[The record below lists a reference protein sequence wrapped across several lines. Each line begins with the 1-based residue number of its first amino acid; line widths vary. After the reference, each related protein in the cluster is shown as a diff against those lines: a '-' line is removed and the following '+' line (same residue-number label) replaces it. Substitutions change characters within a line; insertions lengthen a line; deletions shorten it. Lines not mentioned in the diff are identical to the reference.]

1 MNLNWKI
8 EEIIQVNQR
17 KVRLNRNG
25 GYTIPLVFNCTLRCE
40 YIVLFLSA
48 IINDNCAGL

>member
-17 KVRLNRNG
+17 KVGLNRNG
-25 GYTIPLVFNCTLRCE
+25 GYTIPLVFCDVSTLYYCKVQLLIT
-40 YIVLFLSA
+40 IVQ
-48 IINDNCAGL
+48 G